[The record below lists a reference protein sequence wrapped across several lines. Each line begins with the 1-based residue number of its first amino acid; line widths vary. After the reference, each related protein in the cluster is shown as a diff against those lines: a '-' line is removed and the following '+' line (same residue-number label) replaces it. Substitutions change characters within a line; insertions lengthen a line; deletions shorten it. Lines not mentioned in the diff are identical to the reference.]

1 MPGPSHFPAH
11 AQREREEPAHQNP
24 SGPAHAAA
32 DRGEARARRLAA
44 EHRGDPI
51 EMAVAIARENAM
63 GDAAMW
69 TALQRLLGNAAVL
82 DLRHRAET
90 ATTAL
95 PMRDVMDD
103 VADDNA
109 HAIEEASRRYD
120 VPVAHI
126 QAIITQESRG
136 DHDANAGARQRD
148 RGRHAASGLMQVT
161 EATWRNTQRNHPEL
175 ARYPFS
181 TYRYD
186 RRINI
191 LVGTATLADKRQALE
206 DRGIRVGRNEDSAML
221 MSMAYNAGE
230 GLVEFAY
237 DHAVQAGSAN
247 PAADCLK
254 AQHLMPAIREFPS
267 VYAYYLT
274 GGGKKHNPRRTVERA
289 VELKFQ
295 EISRY
300 PIQIA
305 MLLDDDHIAVESDDS
320 PRRDGPQFA

>member
-1 MPGPSHFPAH
+1 MRAPSHFPSH
-11 AQREREEPAHQNP
+11 AERERDEPVHENP
-24 SGPAHAAA
+24 SGPARAG
-32 DRGEARARRLAA
+32 DGRGEARARRLVA

-63 GDAAMW
+63 GDTAMW
-69 TALQRLLGNAAVL
+69 AALQRLIGNAAVL

-95 PMRDVMDD
+95 PLRDVMDD
-103 VADDNA
+103 VAEDNA
-109 HAIEEASRRYD
+109 RAIEEASRRYD

-136 DHDANAGARQRD
+136 DHDANAGATQRD
-148 RGRHAASGLMQVT
+148 RGRNAASGLMQVT
-161 EATWRNTQRNHPEL
+161 AETWRNTQRNHPEL
-175 ARYPFS
+175 ARYPFA
-181 TYRYD
+181 THRYD

-191 LVGTATLADKRQALE
+191 LVGTATLADKRRALE
-206 DRGIRVGRNEDSAML
+206 NMGITVGRNEDAARL

-230 GLVEFAY
+230 GLVQAAY
-237 DHAVQAGSAN
+237 EHAVEAGSNN

-254 AQHLMPAIREFPS
+254 AEHLMPAIREFPS

-274 GGGKKHNPRRTVERA
+274 GGGKRRNPPRTVERA

-305 MLLDDDHIAVESDDS
+305 MLLDDDHIATESDDS
-320 PRRDGPQFA
+320 PRRGGPQLA

>member
-1 MPGPSHFPAH
+1 MTSPRHFPT
-11 AQREREEPAHQNP
+11 QGEREAPTREHSA
-24 SGPAHAAA
+24 GRALATEV
-32 DRGEARARRLAA
+32 RGEARAQRLVA

-63 GDAAMW
+63 GDTAMW
-69 TALQRLLGNAAVL
+69 NALQRMIGNAAVL
-82 DLRHRAET
+82 DLRHRTET
-90 ATTAL
+90 ATDAL
-95 PMRDVMDD
+95 PLRDVMDD
-103 VADDNA
+103 VAEDNA
-109 HAIEEASRRYD
+109 RAIEEASRRYD

-136 DHDANAGARQRD
+136 DHDANAGASQRD
-148 RGRHAASGLMQVT
+148 RGRRAAAGLMQVT
-161 EATWRNTQRNHPEL
+161 ESTWRNTQRNHPEL
-175 ARYPFS
+175 ARYPYA
-181 TYRYD
+181 THRYD

-206 DRGIRVGRNEDSAML
+206 NRGITVGRNEDSAML

-230 GLVEFAY
+230 GLVEAAY
-237 DHAVQAGSAN
+237 DHAVEAGSQN

-254 AQHLMPAIREFPS
+254 AEHLMPAIREFPS

-274 GGGKKHNPRRTVERA
+274 GGGKRRNPRRTVERA

-305 MLLDDDHIAVESDDS
+305 MLLDDENMAIESDDS
-320 PRRDGPQFA
+320 PRRGGPQVA